1 MTEKTA
7 YNPEDKKYTYED
19 FLKIIACLRAPGGCP
34 WDIKQTHESLRECL
48 LEESGEV
55 IEAIDNKDDE
65 NLCEELGDVL
75 LQVVLLSRIAQ
86 EEGLFTIEDVIEGI
100 ARKMVR
106 RHPHVFGS
114 QTASGEEVPGQWEEI
129 KKAEKAGRPLEW
141 EQLEKKAFL
150 EAAEQVT
157 EALRIS
163 SAKILDKSPDA
174 LYK

>member
-1 MTEKTA
+1 MEEKHGFEQFTEIVA
-7 YNPEDKKYTYED
+7 R
-19 FLKIIACLRAPGGCP
+19 LRGRDGCP
-34 WDIKQTHESLRECL
+34 WDKAQTMESLKPCMINEMT
-48 LEESGEV
+48 
-55 IEAIDNKDDE
+55 EAIGGIDLYQKTGNPA

-129 KKAEKAGRPLEW
+129 KKAEKAERPLEW